1 MDLENQSR
9 VKEIAETYG
18 VENVIIV
25 LGNLDPGGAEVFA
38 QTVTTG
44 DPTYAGPLAGVPL
57 ELPVYHIFE
66 LKNYVDN
73 SIWEENVAM
82 MELVLDV
89 EGLINSVKSIR
100 ESNSKNIVAV

>member
-1 MDLENQSR
+1 MDLENQNR

-18 VENVIIV
+18 VENVVVV

-38 QTVTTG
+38 ETVTKG
-44 DPTYAGPLAGVPL
+44 DPTYAGPLAGVSL

-66 LKNYVDN
+66 LKEEVDKD
-73 SIWEENVAM
+73 IWQDNVAM

-89 EGLINSVKSIR
+89 EGLISTVKNIR
-100 ESNSKNIVAV
+100 NIYSKNIIPV